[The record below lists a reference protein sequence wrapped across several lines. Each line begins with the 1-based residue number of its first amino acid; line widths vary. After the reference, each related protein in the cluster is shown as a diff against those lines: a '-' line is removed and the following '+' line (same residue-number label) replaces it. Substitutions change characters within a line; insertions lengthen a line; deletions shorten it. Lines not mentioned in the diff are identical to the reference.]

1 MKNKKLTIPFIIL
14 DVIILLCFGLVYRVE
29 KFKQTIISTAM
40 ATKTHQYIAYTFY
53 SEAEGKRV
61 VNQNSFEAIT
71 DDVNLDDIVIDT
83 SPKTTFENEYDEQI
97 LTRDPG
103 NDKYKYIK
111 VKVGDYDAHL
121 VAIYDPSKVRLISSK
136 SFNTGHGMETVQEM
150 CKREKGLVCI
160 NGGRFRDTDGW
171 GSDIPQGVL
180 IKNGKIIWSDNRQ
193 RRNLI
198 GFTKD
203 NKLLLTRATG
213 DEAIAKGMRDAL
225 EFGPFLMVNGQS
237 VKFNSVSGGYQRA
250 ARVAIAQR
258 KDGVVLFLVTEG
270 VHTKGPNL
278 KEVVELL
285 SKYGAYNIANL
296 DGGTSAQLVVNN
308 KLVNDPKNVYG
319 KTVDGGRKVVSG
331 FGLIA

>member
-14 DVIILLCFGLVYRVE
+14 DVIILICFGLVYGVE

-53 SEAEGKRV
+53 SEAEVKRV
-61 VNQNSFEAIT
+61 VSQNSFEAIT
-71 DDVNLDDIVIDT
+71 DDVNLNDIVIDT
-83 SPKTTFENEYDEQI
+83 SPKTSYENEYDEEI

-103 NDKYKYIK
+103 NDNYKYIK

-121 VAIYDPSKVRLISSK
+121 VAIYDPSKVHLISSK
-136 SFNTGHGMETVQEM
+136 SFNTGHGMETIQEM
-150 CKREKGLVCI
+150 CKRENGLVCI

-171 GSDIPQGVL
+171 GSDIPKGVL
-180 IKNGKIIWSDNRQ
+180 IKNGKVIWSDNREK
-193 RRNLI
+193 RNLI

-203 NKLLLTRATG
+203 NKLLLTYATA
-213 DEAIAKGMRDAL
+213 DEALAKGMRDAL

-278 KEVVELL
+278 KEVVDLL

-319 KTVDGGRKVVSG
+319 KSVTGGRKVVSG
-331 FGLIA
+331 FGLIS